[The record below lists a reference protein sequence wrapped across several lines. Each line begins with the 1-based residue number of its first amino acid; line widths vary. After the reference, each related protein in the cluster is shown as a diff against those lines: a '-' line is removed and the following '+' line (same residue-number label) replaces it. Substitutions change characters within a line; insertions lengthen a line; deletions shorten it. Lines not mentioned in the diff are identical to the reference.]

1 MSGNVKDEGPVISQ
15 PSSLSTMTNS
25 DCTKEIPQ
33 LEPQSEFLVW
43 WDGPEGEDLE
53 NPMNWPQ
60 RKKWANIFT
69 TSVISFLVPLVS
81 SMLAPAVEEIMAE
94 FGTDSD
100 LFATFVVSIFV
111 LGFAS
116 GPLLLAPLSE
126 VYGRVPIY
134 NTTNFMFLIFTILC
148 AISQSEDM
156 LLAFRFLSGFV
167 GVATITIGSG
177 TIADLMPREERG
189 KALSFWSIGTI
200 LGPMIGPIIGGYVT
214 EAAGWRW
221 IFWSISIV
229 IGVVVVIA
237 WLVLTET
244 YPAVLLEKKAA
255 RLRKETGNPK
265 YRPKIGTDAETS
277 KLIVQSILRPLRMLF
292 CCPIVTIMCTYVA
305 VLYGILYLLFSTYS
319 FVFTEVYNF
328 TTSGAGLVFIAGAV
342 GTLAGLLYVGSF
354 SDRTLKMRAAAGKT
368 ITPEDRLAFIITIP
382 GALAFPAGLFMYGW
396 AIEARLHWIVPQ
408 IGTAITGFGS
418 ILIFISIQTYLVDA
432 FVLYAAS
439 AIGANA
445 VLRGTAGAFL
455 PLCGLKMYDKLG
467 WGWGNSLLGF
477 VALAFA
483 PLPWI
488 FGVYGARIRKWTP
501 QLNL

>member
-1 MSGNVKDEGPVISQ
+1 MSLTEKNAEPDICQ
-15 PSSLSTMTNS
+15 SSLPPNTVENRSKNAIS
-25 DCTKEIPQ
+25 SES
-33 LEPQSEFLVW
+33 QSEYLVW
-43 WDGPEGEDLE
+43 WDGSESEDLE
-53 NPMNWPQ
+53 NPMKWPRT
-60 RKKWANIFT
+60 RKWVNILT
-69 TSVISFLVPLVS
+69 ISVISFLVPLVS
-81 SMLAPAVEEIMAE
+81 SMLAPAVEEVMAE
-94 FGTDSD
+94 FGTDST

-126 VYGRVPIY
+126 VYGRVLIY
-134 NTTNFMFLIFTILC
+134 NVTNGFFLVFTILC
-148 AISQSEDM
+148 AISQNETM

-189 KALSFWSIGTI
+189 KAVSFWSIGPI
-200 LGPMIGPIIGGYVT
+200 LGPMVGPIIGGYVT

-221 IFWSISIV
+221 IFWAISIV
-229 IGVVVVIA
+229 IGIVVITA
-237 WLVLTET
+237 WLLLRET
-244 YPAVLLEKKAA
+244 YAPVLLQKKAA

-265 YRPKIGTDAETS
+265 YKSKMDTDVSTHTLIG
-277 KLIVQSILRPLRMLF
+277 QSILRPLKMLI

-319 FVFTEVYNF
+319 FVFTEVYGF
-328 TTSGAGLVFIAGAV
+328 SASGAGLVFIAGGV

-354 SDRTLKMRAAAGKT
+354 SDKTLRTRAAAGMP
-368 ITPEDRLAFIITIP
+368 ITPEDRLAFVITIP
-382 GALAFPAGLFMYGW
+382 GALTFPIGLFIYGW
-396 AIEARLHWIVPQ
+396 SIEAHAHWIVPQ

-432 FVLYAAS
+432 FVPYAAS

-445 VLRGTAGAFL
+445 VLRGTAGAFI
-455 PLCGLKMYDKLG
+455 PLCGLDMYDRLG
-467 WGWGNSLLGF
+467 WGWGNSVLGF

-488 FGVYGARIRKWTP
+488 FGVYGTKIRTWSP
-501 QLNL
+501 QVYL